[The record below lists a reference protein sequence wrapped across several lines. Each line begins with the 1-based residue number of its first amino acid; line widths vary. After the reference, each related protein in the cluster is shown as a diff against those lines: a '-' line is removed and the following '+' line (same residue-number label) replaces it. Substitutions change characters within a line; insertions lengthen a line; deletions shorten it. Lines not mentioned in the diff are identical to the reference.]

1 MRVSTGMMSSSYL
14 NSLQD
19 NLQRLDKLNKQVNT
33 TKEVN
38 KLSDNP
44 YKAIKILNSK
54 SEIKTMETYIE
65 NCKDSSDWLDTTDT
79 ALDQLGRVSKDLK
92 QTLVA
97 CGNGT
102 YSDDELKTLSAQVN
116 GYMKEIVNALNTTH
130 GGKYIFSGSETGIPP
145 VEYVENADGS
155 GTIKFNSSINLNKL
169 NDSLSMNIAQGINID
184 YNVKLSSLGF
194 DHTKTDPFKDLNN
207 ISAKFINPSES
218 DLEEL
223 TTDSLKY
230 VDKFIG
236 DIVNV
241 RSIYGTKANTVETMK
256 EKNEENLI
264 QLKDVLSQNEEV
276 DYGEKL
282 IKLKEA
288 ELTYQA
294 SLQTGGKLFGISI
307 LDYI

>member
-33 TKEVN
+33 TKEVT

-97 CGNGT
+97 CGDGT

-169 NDSLSMNIAQGINID
+169 NDSLSTNIAQGIDID
-184 YNVKLSSLGF
+184 HNVKLSSLGF

-207 ISAKFINPSES
+207 ISAKLINPSES
-218 DLEEL
+218 DLKEL

-256 EKNEENLI
+256 EKNEDNLI

>member
-33 TKEVN
+33 TKEVT

-97 CGNGT
+97 CGDGT

-169 NDSLSMNIAQGINID
+169 NDSLSTNIAQGIDID

-194 DHTKTDPFKDLNN
+194 DHTKTDPFKYLNN
-207 ISAKFINPSES
+207 ISAKLINPSES
-218 DLEEL
+218 DLKEL

-256 EKNEENLI
+256 EKNEDNLI

>member
-33 TKEVN
+33 TKEVT

-97 CGNGT
+97 CGDGT

-169 NDSLSMNIAQGINID
+169 NDSLSTNIAQGIDID

-207 ISAKFINPSES
+207 ISAKLINPSES
-218 DLEEL
+218 DLKEL

-256 EKNEENLI
+256 EKNEDNLI
-264 QLKDVLSQNEEV
+264 QLKDALSQNEEV

>member
-33 TKEVN
+33 TKEVT

-65 NCKDSSDWLDTTDT
+65 NCKDSSDWLDATDT

-97 CGNGT
+97 CGDGT

-169 NDSLSMNIAQGINID
+169 NDSLSTNIAQGIDID

-207 ISAKFINPSES
+207 ISAKLINPSES
-218 DLEEL
+218 DLKEL

-256 EKNEENLI
+256 EKNEDNLI

>member
-1 MRVSTGMMSSSYL
+1 MQMV
-14 NSLQD
+14 Q
-19 NLQRLDKLNKQVNT
+19 
-33 TKEVN
+33 E
-38 KLSDNP
+38 
-44 YKAIKILNSK
+44 
-54 SEIKTMETYIE
+54 
-65 NCKDSSDWLDTTDT
+65 
-79 ALDQLGRVSKDLK
+79 QL
-92 QTLVA
+92 
-97 CGNGT
+97 
-102 YSDDELKTLSAQVN
+102 
-116 GYMKEIVNALNTTH
+116 
-130 GGKYIFSGSETGIPP
+130 
-145 VEYVENADGS
+145 
-155 GTIKFNSSINLNKL
+155 KFNSSINLNKL
-169 NDSLSMNIAQGINID
+169 NDSLSTNIAQGIDID

-207 ISAKFINPSES
+207 ISAKLINPSES
-218 DLEEL
+218 DLKEL

-256 EKNEENLI
+256 EKNEDNLI